1 MGDLLLWLG
10 DLLGDLLQLLGELL
24 VVLQVLDLDWALCK

>member
-1 MGDLLLWLG
+1 MG
-10 DLLGDLLQLLGELL
+10 DLLGDLLMVLGDLL